1 MKGEIAAHG
10 HSASE
15 IGKITIACQH
25 VTLHYIEALFVFLIL
40 WCVHLP
46 CYLGRKRRCGFFIDV
61 SLAVEIVEAIF
72 WIYVRQFS
80 DVRLAA
86 VIADDEEE
94 RVAGATQLVDF
105 LYNILI
111 HTV

>member
-1 MKGEIAAHG
+1 MR
-10 HSASE
+10 SF
-15 IGKITIACQH
+15 IG
-25 VTLHYIEALFVFLIL
+25 
-40 WCVHLP
+40 
-46 CYLGRKRRCGFFIDV
+46 V

-80 DVRLAA
+80 DVRLRA
-86 VIADDEEE
+86 VIADDEEK
-94 RVAGATQLVDF
+94 RVAGAAQLVDF